1 MQTPDLDRSPPIR
14 LMFPRKV
21 CSTRPHAKDIGVWN
35 YAKWD
40 AQSVKKIRKNRPF
53 GKCWQNLR
61 IICDKKTCYFHFRRD
76 QVLDR
81 NRITVALRRLSRK
94 HVTFKKRSGFE
105 PKSDHCSPETSV
117 KKTCYFHIWRDQILP
132 NWDPLILTGFWR
144 QKVSKSVSRE
154 ANFRHWYLWHGAELK
169 NLFVGTL
176 IG

>member
-1 MQTPDLDRSPPIR
+1 MPKISVSEIMQNE
-14 LMFPRKV
+14 
-21 CSTRPHAKDIGVWN
+21 TRN
-35 YAKWD
+35 
-40 AQSVKKIRKNRPF
+40 
-53 GKCWQNLR
+53 
-61 IICDKKTCYFHFRRD
+61 
-76 QVLDR
+76 
-81 NRITVALRRLSRK
+81 LSRK
-94 HVTFKKRSGFE
+94 YVRIVPLVNVDKIQELSEKVYCLSTSIQGGCVQIYDGRMEGNTWSCIKTVRDSLLLFPERSGFG

-154 ANFRHWYLWHGAELK
+154 ANFRHWYLWYGAELK

>member
-1 MQTPDLDRSPPIR
+1 MLTKSKNYLWQENMLLSFPKRSGFGP
-14 LMFPRKV
+14 KSDH
-21 CSTRPHAKDIGVWN
+21 CSPET
-35 YAKWD
+35 
-40 AQSVKKIRKNRPF
+40 SV
-53 GKCWQNLR
+53 
-61 IICDKKTCYFHFRRD
+61 KKTCYFHFRRD

>member
-1 MQTPDLDRSPPIR
+1 MLIR
-14 LMFPRKV
+14 FKSYLRK
-21 CSTRPHAKDIGVWN
+21 CTAFLRAFRAGVFRFTVVEWRVTHEVVS
-35 YAKWD
+35 KLF
-40 AQSVKKIRKNRPF
+40 V
-53 GKCWQNLR
+53 
-61 IICDKKTCYFHFRRD
+61 THYFYFRRD
-76 QVLDR
+76 HVLDR